1 MSSTVGSCASSIAR
15 TLASRSVRHRLS
27 ADVLLL
33 VTVLIWSINFAA
45 VKYGL
50 ENGFEPLVYATLRFG
65 IGSFIFAGITYGR
78 EGTLAVSRRDIWL
91 LAGAAGLG
99 IYLNQMAF
107 TYSVRLTTAST
118 VALVFGTLPIF
129 VAILAWLARVERAHL
144 RHWVAVIV
152 SFSGVAFVAAGGS
165 GELSG
170 DLGGILLAL
179 AAAVTW
185 AGFSILIGPLMRR
198 YSPYRISA
206 VVGIAA
212 MVPLVATAA
221 PQLASEDWDAIK
233 LLAWGALAYSLV
245 LSFVVTN
252 VLWFTAIDRVGA
264 NRASLYANLQPFLGA
279 AFAVVLLSETM
290 TVLQIVGGVVIAAG
304 ILIAR
309 VRRAPAEIVD

>member
-1 MSSTVGSCASSIAR
+1 
-15 TLASRSVRHRLS
+15 VRYRLS

-33 VTVLIWSINFAA
+33 ITVLIWSINFAA

-50 ENGFEPLVYATLRFG
+50 ENGFEPLVYAALRFG
-65 IGSFIFAGITYGR
+65 VGSFVFAGITYAR

-91 LAGAAGLG
+91 LFGAAGLG

-107 TYSVRLTTAST
+107 TFSVQLTTAST

-129 VAILAWLARVERAHL
+129 VAILAWLTGVERAHL
-144 RHWVAVIV
+144 HHWIAVIV
-152 SFSGVAFVAAGGS
+152 SFSGVAFVAGGGS

-179 AAAVTW
+179 GAAVTW

-212 MVPLVATAA
+212 MIPLAATAA
-221 PQLASEDWDAIK
+221 PQLAGEDWGAIK
-233 LLAWGALAYSLV
+233 LLAWGALFYSLV
-245 LSFVVTN
+245 LSFVLTN
-252 VLWFTAIDRVGA
+252 VLWFTAIARVGA

-279 AFAVVLLSETM
+279 AFAVILLSESM
-290 TVLQIVGGVVIAAG
+290 TALQIAGGAVIGVG

-309 VRRAPAEIVD
+309 VRRAPPEIVD

>member
-1 MSSTVGSCASSIAR
+1 
-15 TLASRSVRHRLS
+15 VRYRLS
-27 ADVLLL
+27 ADALLL
-33 VTVLIWSINFAA
+33 VTVVIWSINFAA

-65 IGSFIFAGITYGR
+65 IGSFIFAGITYAR
-78 EGTLAVSRRDIWL
+78 EGALRVSRRDIWL

-107 TYSVRLTTAST
+107 TFSVKLTTAST

-129 VAILAWLARVERAHL
+129 VAILAWLTGIERAHM
-144 RHWVAVIV
+144 RHWLAVIV
-152 SFSGVAFVAAGGS
+152 SFSGVAFVAGGGT

-179 AAAVTW
+179 GAAVTW

-206 VVGIAA
+206 VVGLAA
-212 MVPLVATAA
+212 IVPLAATAA

-290 TVLQIVGGVVIAAG
+290 TVLQIVGGVVIAVG

>member
-1 MSSTVGSCASSIAR
+1 
-15 TLASRSVRHRLS
+15 VRHRLP

-33 VTVLIWSINFAA
+33 VTVVIWSINFAA

-50 ENGFEPLVYATLRFG
+50 ENGFEPLVYAALRFG
-65 IGSFIFAGITYGR
+65 IGSFIFAGITYAR
-78 EGTLAVSRRDIWL
+78 EQTLQVSRRDIWL
-91 LAGAAGLG
+91 LFGAAGLG
-99 IYLNQMAF
+99 IYLNQMSF
-107 TYSVRLTTAST
+107 TFSVQLTTAST

-129 VAILAWLARVERAHL
+129 VAILAWLSGVERAHL
-144 RHWVAVIV
+144 RHWIAVIV

-165 GELSG
+165 GEISG

-179 AAAVTW
+179 GAAVTW

-212 MVPLVATAA
+212 MIPLAATAA
-221 PQLASEDWDAIK
+221 PQLATEDWDAIE
-233 LLAWGALAYSLV
+233 LLAWGALAYSLL

-290 TVLQIVGGVVIAAG
+290 TVLQIVGGVVIAVG